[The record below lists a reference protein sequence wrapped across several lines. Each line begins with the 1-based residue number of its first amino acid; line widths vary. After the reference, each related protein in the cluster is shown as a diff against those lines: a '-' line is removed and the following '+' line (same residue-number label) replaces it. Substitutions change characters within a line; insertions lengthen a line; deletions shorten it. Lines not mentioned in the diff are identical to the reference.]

1 MKPAIII
8 ILYNVMLSPPAR
20 GGRGLKLDIG
30 IIIFKLF

>member
-20 GGRGLKLDIG
+20 GRGLKLDIG